1 MRLALL
7 LLAVLLNQAL
17 FAQPLAPLP
26 DTAQGEGYAVLIV
39 SRERL
44 EVASPCEVALYLQD
58 QLAARL
64 YQGQSVA
71 FNLPPGSVSLRLG
84 LQGPGAC
91 GLGIAQLNSQSLQLQ
106 AGEVRRYRIA
116 MDRGGLRLHAAPP
129 MH

>member
-1 MRLALL
+1 MRSLPL
-7 LLAVLLNQAL
+7 LLAALLSHSLA
-17 FAQPLAPLP
+17 AQPLAPLP

-84 LQGPGAC
+84 LQGPGSC
-91 GLGIAQLNSQSLQLQ
+91 GLGIAQLSGQSLQLQ
-106 AGEVRRYRIA
+106 TGEVRRYRIA
-116 MDRGGLRLHAAPP
+116 MDRAGLRLHAAPP
-129 MH
+129 VH

>member
-1 MRLALL
+1 MRPVSLLLVALL
-7 LLAVLLNQAL
+7 SQPLA
-17 FAQPLAPLP
+17 AQPLVPLP

-44 EVASPCEVALYLQD
+44 EVANPCEVALYLHD

-84 LQGPGAC
+84 LQGPGPC
-91 GLGIAQLNSQSLQLQ
+91 GRGIAQLSGQSLQLQ

-116 MDRGGLRLHAAPP
+116 MDRSGLRLHAAPP